1 MEAITTKLD
10 SETVTHMAVEYSIT
24 EEQNTTPLYL
34 PWWCTK
40 AHEDGQP
47 DGYLYEPGKT
57 TIDAKIVTNR
67 PDAIRCGIKLTFN
80 RKPYIIET
88 IEHDS
93 SSPFIRVVAVSYKSE
108 DKPAITKT
116 K

>member
-57 TIDAKIVTNR
+57 TIDAKIATNR
-67 PDAIRCGIKLTFN
+67 PDAIRCGLELTCSGNTF
-80 RKPYIIET
+80 YIGEVYT
-88 IEHDS
+88 DCG
-93 SSPFIRVVAVSYKSE
+93 SPFVRVIAFAYPS
-108 DKPAITKT
+108 DKKPTIIQR
-116 K
+116 